1 MFFRKID
8 ESCALIQG
16 MAERLGTDV
25 PGAVQL
31 DPETETAT
39 YRSAVL
45 RCAACGE
52 HEACKKLQ
60 AENVKL
66 SEAPDY
72 CRNW

>member
-1 MFFRKID
+1 MFLKRIN
-8 ESCALIQG
+8 ESCALVNG
-16 MAERLGTDV
+16 VAERLGTDV
-25 PGAVQL
+25 HTAIEL
-31 DPETETAT
+31 DPEMEASS

-60 AENVKL
+60 AENPQL
-66 SEAPDY
+66 GSAPDY

>member
-1 MFFRKID
+1 MFYKRID
-8 ESCALIQG
+8 ASCTLIQG
-16 MAERLGTDV
+16 MADRLGTDV
-25 PGAVQL
+25 PGAIGL
-31 DPETETAT
+31 NPELEAPA

-60 AENVKL
+60 AENPRL
-66 SEAPDY
+66 DRAPAY